1 MEWLSTHPMSAAR
14 AERLK
19 AELAALPKK
28 SAGTVYLRL
37 EIGAGFTGILGV
49 YPSNAVLLRQTSCRH
64 LCRSRSQEILD
75 VLQRIRL
82 RFLGTCGLAS
92 ASSSLSLATKDY
104 SGRLLAG
111 RHPMNQRRAIRI
123 GVIADTYGLFA
134 PAIRRHFRGVDHILH
149 AGDRREEERVTVPGS
164 MLTDRWTCLLAEGAS
179 Q

>member
-1 MEWLSTHPMSAAR
+1 LTGNRCRRHSDLRSLSEP
-14 AERLK
+14 
-19 AELAALPKK
+19 
-28 SAGTVYLRL
+28 
-37 EIGAGFTGILGV
+37 
-49 YPSNAVLLRQTSCRH
+49 VLLRQTICRH

-123 GVIADTYGLFA
+123 GVIADTHGLFD
-134 PAIRRHFRGVDHILH
+134 PAIRRHFRDVDYILH
-149 AGDRREEERVTVPGS
+149 TGDIGKRSVIEQLEQIALVT
-164 MLTDRWTCLLAEGAS
+164 AS
-179 Q
+179 SPPQCVEAVALGLNFFD